1 MYVAFGFGN
10 QRLQHWISCGNTEI
24 FILLLGASVSVLVL
38 GLCVLKCHVKKFPDL
53 ESGKGRKLCSMCK
66 SSFVSPVCE
75 MMDVFPG
82 RRHLLS
88 SCAVLDLL

>member
-1 MYVAFGFGN
+1 M
-10 QRLQHWISCGNTEI
+10 W
-24 FILLLGASVSVLVL
+24 
-38 GLCVLKCHVKKFPDL
+38 LKCHVKKFPDL

-82 RRHLLS
+82 RMHLLS